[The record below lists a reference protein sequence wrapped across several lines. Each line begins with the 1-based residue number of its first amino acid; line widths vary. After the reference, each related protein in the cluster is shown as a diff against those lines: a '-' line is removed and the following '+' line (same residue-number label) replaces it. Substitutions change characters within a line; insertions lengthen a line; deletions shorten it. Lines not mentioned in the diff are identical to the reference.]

1 MPANDPDFHSTERP
15 SRVKGPLPERYL
27 TVIPSDERRI
37 HPESPRTEIFGG
49 VQSRFRTTAVGE
61 SANVREGEYSR
72 RRSVGESNL
81 ILAFPERIP
90 PGTVS

>member
-1 MPANDPDFHSTERP
+1 
-15 SRVKGPLPERYL
+15 VKGPVPVRYL

-37 HPESPRTEIFGG
+37 HPESSRTETFGG

-61 SANVREGEYSR
+61 SANAREGEYSSR
-72 RRSVGESNL
+72 TSVGESNL